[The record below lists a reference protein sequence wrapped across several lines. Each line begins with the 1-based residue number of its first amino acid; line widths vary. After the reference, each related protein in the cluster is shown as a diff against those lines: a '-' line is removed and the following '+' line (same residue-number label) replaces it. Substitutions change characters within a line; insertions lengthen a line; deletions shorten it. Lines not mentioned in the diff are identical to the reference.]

1 MSVVEATTVLVYPLL
16 PESTQ
21 TIVAVATR
29 TAAEGMKERAV
40 ATYLNV
46 PEYVP
51 SFYKSVGS
59 VFFFE
64 VITMASRRQPVEE
77 KLDADVFGRSVSFNY
92 SETWL
97 GYSLLGLRIVMA
109 WVFLQAGL
117 SKMAEGGFSDPL
129 AWSSTGF
136 LENAIAGAN
145 PLSGL
150 FTWFANYGAIV
161 DPLVIFGQIL
171 IGLALLFGA
180 VFRFAAMMGALQMF
194 FFWTAAWQGGLME
207 GFPMAHGWFVDSTF
221 VYLLLLFGLGAWG
234 AGRIAGL
241 DAKLEQSSLVQNNP
255 WLRYLLG

>member
-1 MSVVEATTVLVYPLL
+1 
-16 PESTQ
+16 
-21 TIVAVATR
+21 
-29 TAAEGMKERAV
+29 
-40 ATYLNV
+40 
-46 PEYVP
+46 
-51 SFYKSVGS
+51 
-59 VFFFE
+59 
-64 VITMASRRQPVEE
+64 MASRRQPVEDQ
-77 KLDADVFGRSVSFNY
+77 LDAEMFGRNVTLNY

-97 GYSLLGLRIVMA
+97 GYSLLGLRLVMA

-117 SKMAEGGFSDPL
+117 AKLAEGGFSEPL

-150 FTWFANYGAIV
+150 FTWFANYAAIV

-180 VFRFAAMMGALQMF
+180 VLRFAAMMGALQMF
-194 FFWTAAWQGGLME
+194 FFWTAAWEGGLME
-207 GFPMAHGWFVDSTF
+207 GFPVAHGYFVDSTF

-241 DAKLEQSSLVQNNP
+241 DAKLEQTAIVQNNP